1 VRAWA
6 FLLGG
11 LLVWAAHFFALYAI
25 ASILETSLPARLLT
39 GLATIVGFAT
49 DIWLLRRALSRLRDD
64 AAGPTEQWTDSVAA
78 LGAGLSAVAV
88 LWQGLPALLV

>member
-1 VRAWA
+1 VRAWT

-11 LLVWAAHFFALYAI
+11 LLVWTAHFFALYAI
-25 ASILETSLPARLLT
+25 ASILETSPRARLLT
-39 GLATIVGFAT
+39 ALATLAGLAADG
-49 DIWLLRRALSRLRDD
+49 WLLSSALARRGDG
-64 AAGPTEQWTDSVAA
+64 AAGPPERWADQVAA